1 MKSVN
6 KVILIGNVTRDAEVK
21 AVSGDQSVCSFG
33 MATNRVW
40 KDSNGDK
47 QSLPEYHSVVCWGG
61 LADFAGQYVKKGKPL
76 YVEGYLKTHSW
87 ESAEGV
93 RKDRTEVVMEN
104 IVLLGARD
112 ANADVPNDHEEDRQ

>member
-6 KVILIGNVTRDAEVK
+6 KVILIGNVTRDAELREI
-21 AVSGDQSVCSFG
+21 AGGNHVCSFG
-33 MATNRVW
+33 LVTNRVW
-40 KDSNGDK
+40 KDANGDK

-61 LADFAGQYVKKGKPL
+61 LADFAGHYVRKGKPL

-87 ESAEGV
+87 ETPEGI
-93 RKDRTEVVMEN
+93 RKDRTEINMEN

-112 ANADVPNDHEEDRQ
+112 ANAEIPDDHEQDAR

>member
-6 KVILIGNVTRDAEVK
+6 KVVLLGNVTRDAEVK
-21 AVSGDQSVCSFG
+21 KVTGGKNACSFG
-33 MATNRVW
+33 LATNRIW
-40 KDSNGDK
+40 KNADGEK
-47 QSLPEYHSVVCWGG
+47 ESLVEYHSIVCWDG

-87 ESAEGV
+87 ESPEGI
-93 RKDRTEVVMEN
+93 RKDRTEVVLEN

-112 ANADVPNDHEEDRQ
+112 PSSPEGSTKDSK

>member
-21 AVSGDQSVCSFG
+21 AVSGDKSVCSFG

-47 QSLPEYHSVVCWGG
+47 QSLPEYHNVVCWGG

-76 YVEGYLKTHSW
+76 YVEGYLKTHAW
-87 ESAEGV
+87 ESPEGV
-93 RKDRTEVVMEN
+93 RKDRTDVVMEN
-104 IVLLGARD
+104 IVLLGTKDSTVEIPR
-112 ANADVPNDHEEDRQ
+112 EDGQ